1 MKEFYRKVYENYE
14 RLRDAEGLN
23 NYQVSLRLG
32 ISTSM
37 FSEWKSDISRPKIET
52 LLKIA
57 DLFGVSLDTL
67 LEGARESDD
76 CRTD

>member
-57 DLFGVSLDTL
+57 DLFGVSLDML
-67 LEGARESDD
+67 LEGAKEADEQSKR
-76 CRTD
+76 

>member
-14 RLRDAEGLN
+14 QLRDAEGLN

-67 LEGARESDD
+67 LEGAKEADEQSKR
-76 CRTD
+76 

>member
-67 LEGARESDD
+67 LEGAREADDHRSD
-76 CRTD
+76 

>member
-57 DLFGVSLDTL
+57 DLFGVSLDML
-67 LEGARESDD
+67 LEGAKEADEHSKR
-76 CRTD
+76 

>member
-57 DLFGVSLDTL
+57 DLFGVSLDML
-67 LEGARESDD
+67 LEGAREADD

>member
-67 LEGARESDD
+67 LEGARETDD
-76 CRTD
+76 YRTD

>member
-23 NYQVSLRLG
+23 NYQVSLKLG

-67 LEGARESDD
+67 LEGARE
-76 CRTD
+76 TDEQSKR